1 MVNMSQPIDPV
12 IAVTTHT
19 KRRRRRLLA
28 MAVASGCSLGLA
40 LVGCTSTV
48 KAPSAVGQPATVLLI
63 RDALHR
69 GLLLPDESGYV
80 EFGRGEWSWYAL
92 GKDSWYNVF
101 ATVLWPT
108 RGTLSRREHR
118 SRDAAGVRAA
128 MPWAEFEE
136 FVVDRDAAEILRARL
151 AEEFAAGQA
160 ESIYQPHLR
169 MTFVPTTSSY
179 WFLDNCADAVANW
192 FGELGCSVSWVP
204 VRLDLRPGD

>member
-1 MVNMSQPIDPV
+1 MVIMSQPIDPV
-12 IAVTTHT
+12 NAAKPPA
-19 KRRRRRLLA
+19 KRRRRRILA
-28 MAVASGCSLGLA
+28 LAVASGGSLGLA

-48 KAPSAVGQPATVLLI
+48 RAPSAVAKPATVLLI

-69 GLLLPDESGYV
+69 GLLLPDDSGYI

-118 SRDAAGVRAA
+118 SRDVAGVRAA

-136 FVVDRDAAEILRARL
+136 FVVDRDAAETLRARL
-151 AEEFAAGQA
+151 AEEFAAAHA
-160 ESIYQPHLR
+160 ESVYQPQLR
-169 MTFVPTTSSY
+169 MTFVPTASSY
-179 WFLDNCADAVANW
+179 WFLDNCADAVAQW
-192 FGELGCSVSWVP
+192 LGELGCSVSWVP
-204 VRLDLRPGD
+204 IRLDLRLAE